1 MTHLKT
7 KTETLTLI
15 LQNPDL
21 LFESSVLGRK
31 FQHFKNSII
40 YPLNLLHDKALDIV
54 YINIKTGTTST
65 YPGL

>member
-1 MTHLKT
+1 M
-7 KTETLTLI
+7 LT

-21 LFESSVLGRK
+21 LFESSVSGGK

-40 YPLNLLHDKALDIV
+40 FPLNLQHDRALDIV
-54 YINIKTGTTST
+54 YINIKTEKTFT